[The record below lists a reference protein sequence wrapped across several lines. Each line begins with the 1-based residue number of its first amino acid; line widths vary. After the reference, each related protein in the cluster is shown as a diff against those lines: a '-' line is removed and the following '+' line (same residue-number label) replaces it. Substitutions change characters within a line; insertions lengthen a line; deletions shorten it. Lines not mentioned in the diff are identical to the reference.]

1 MAVST
6 IKSDRSAVVI
16 KTISYTIVLLSA
28 LISLIPFIM
37 MVSGSITST
46 DYLTR
51 HGFSLLPHDISGYA
65 YQFVFAVPK
74 KIIGDYVV
82 TILLTVVGTAVGL
95 FLTAM
100 TGYVL
105 QRPDFPYRNGI
116 SFYIY
121 FTTLF
126 SGGLIPYYL
135 LIVKWLNW
143 KNNYLAILIPLLLS
157 PWLIIMMKSFLTSIP
172 HSVTEAAKIDGAGDF
187 QIFTSIILP
196 ISTPALATIGL
207 FIALYYWNDWYDSLL
222 FLDSTVKYLPLQY
235 FLYKVVTAAQFLQ
248 TSAAAMNVQVTNL
261 PGDNLKMAVA
271 VVATGPIIFVYP
283 FVQRYFIKGL
293 TVGAVKG

>member
-1 MAVST
+1 MTAPIT
-6 IKSDRSAVVI
+6 KNDRSATVI
-16 KTISYTIVLLSA
+16 KIVSFIVVVFFA
-28 LISLIPFIM
+28 LICLIPFIIM
-37 MVSGSITST
+37 ITGSFTSET
-46 DYLTR
+46 YLAT
-51 HGFSLLPHDISGYA
+51 HGFSLLPHDTSLFA
-65 YQFVFAVPK
+65 YQFVFAVPQT
-74 KIIGDYVV
+74 IIGDYVV
-82 TILLTVVGTAVGL
+82 TILLTVIGTTIGL

-116 SFYIY
+116 AFFIY

-135 LIVKWLNW
+135 LIANWLHW
-143 KNNYLAILIPLLLS
+143 KDNYLSILVPLLLS
-157 PWLIIMMKSFLTSIP
+157 PWLIIMMKSFLSSVP
-172 HSVTEAAKIDGAGDF
+172 HSITEAAKIDGAGDF
-187 QIFTSIILP
+187 QIFTRVILP

-207 FIALYYWNDWYDSLL
+207 FIALNYWNDWYNSLL
-222 FLDSTVKYLPLQY
+222 FLDNQMPYVPLQY
-235 FLYKVVTAAQFLQ
+235 FLYKVVTMAQFLQ
-248 TSAAAMNVQVTNL
+248 TSAAAMNVPATNL